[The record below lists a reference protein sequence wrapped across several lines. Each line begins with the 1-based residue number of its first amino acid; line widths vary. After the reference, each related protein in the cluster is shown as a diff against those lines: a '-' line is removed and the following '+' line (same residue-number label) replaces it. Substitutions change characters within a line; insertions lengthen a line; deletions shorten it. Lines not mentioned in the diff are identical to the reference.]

1 MPGNEGKT
9 GMVAIYDPG
18 NSLDLKG
25 LVGKLKKVLPT
36 YAIPRFI
43 RILSELPMTGNE
55 SKFIVDVLCRIVFIM
70 L

>member
-1 MPGNEGKT
+1 
-9 GMVAIYDPG
+9 MVAIYDPE

-25 LVGKLKKVLPT
+25 LIRKLKEVLPN

-43 RILSELPMTGNE
+43 RILSELPMTGNQL
-55 SKFIVDVLCRIVFIM
+55 KFVIDVLNWFSY

>member
-1 MPGNEGKT
+1 VPENEGKV
-9 GMVAIYDPG
+9 GMVAIYDPE

-25 LVGKLKKVLPT
+25 LIRKLKEVLPN

-43 RILSELPMTGNE
+43 RILSELPMTGNQF
-55 SKFIVDVLCRIVFIM
+55 KFVDVLSWFSY